1 MVHLQALR
9 LHLLYGTC
17 ALLMRHWLRCLSL
30 LILVIATSATAK
42 ATYPKPQG
50 HVNDFAGVMSADTR
64 STLENIATGLTAKT
78 GAEVAVVTLPSL
90 NEEPIENVAVD
101 LFQEWGIGQKGKD
114 NGLLFLIAPNDRK
127 MRIEVGYG
135 LEPILPDA
143 LTGRILDN
151 YVVPEFKKGDLNTGI
166 RQGTVALVQVLA
178 KYYDVNPEELSLP
191 SLPQISTHAPQK
203 DSLLAKLFRFG
214 FIIFLIILF
223 IRHPSLFLALLLSG
237 LGGGGGRSSGGFG
250 GGFGGFGG
258 GSSGGGGSSRSW

>member
-1 MVHLQALR
+1 
-9 LHLLYGTC
+9 
-17 ALLMRHWLRCLSL
+17 MRHWLRFLPIL
-30 LILVIATSATAK
+30 LMLVATSATGK

-50 HVNDFAGVMSADTR
+50 HVNDFAGVIARDTR
-64 STLENIATGLTAKT
+64 NSLEKLLTELAART
-78 GAEVAVVTLPSL
+78 GAEIAVVTLPSL

-101 LFQEWGIGQKGKD
+101 LFKEWGIGQKGKD
-114 NGLLFLIAPNDRK
+114 TGLLFLVAPNDRK

-143 LTGRILDN
+143 LTGRVLDS

-178 KYYDVNPEELSLP
+178 KYYDVNPEEISLP
-191 SLPQISTHAPQK
+191 PLPQATARVPQK
-203 DSLLAKLFRFG
+203 DSLLTKIFRFG
-214 FIIFLIILF
+214 FVIFLIILF
-223 IRHPSLFLALLLSG
+223 IRHPSLFLALLLSTM
-237 LGGGGGRSSGGFG
+237 GGGGRSSGGFG